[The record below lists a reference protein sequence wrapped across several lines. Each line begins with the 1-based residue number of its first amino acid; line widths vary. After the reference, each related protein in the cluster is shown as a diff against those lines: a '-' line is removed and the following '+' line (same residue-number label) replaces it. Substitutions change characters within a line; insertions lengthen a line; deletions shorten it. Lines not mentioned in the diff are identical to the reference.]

1 MIGRTVVPALD
12 QTLALRRA
20 ELLGFDLRA
29 AVLLLPWIAAGL
41 ADAAVS
47 LAEPEEDLSPL

>member
-1 MIGRTVVPALD
+1 MPALD